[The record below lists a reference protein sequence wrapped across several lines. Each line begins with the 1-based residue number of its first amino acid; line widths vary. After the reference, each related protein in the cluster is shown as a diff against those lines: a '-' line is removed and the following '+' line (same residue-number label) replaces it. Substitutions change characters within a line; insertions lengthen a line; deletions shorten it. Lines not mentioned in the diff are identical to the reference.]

1 MHLCVDVT
9 FNLCFIISQ
18 YEGLLF
24 TGSQDCSVR
33 LWEISTGRCM
43 RTVKF
48 KFPVKDVAWN
58 PNSSYSTV
66 ATAVYVFCD
75 LLVLSII

>member
-33 LWEISTGRCM
+33 LWEILTGRCM

-66 ATAVYVFCD
+66 AAAVYVFCD